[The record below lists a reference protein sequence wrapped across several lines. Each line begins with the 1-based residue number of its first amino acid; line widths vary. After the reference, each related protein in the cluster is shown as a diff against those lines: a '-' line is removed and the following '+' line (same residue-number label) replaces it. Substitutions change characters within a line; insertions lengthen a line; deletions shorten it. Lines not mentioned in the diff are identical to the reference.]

1 MDTVTKVA
9 PSLRSQPPP
18 AFSFYQG
25 VGHLVEKEGFSVS
38 PLSQR
43 KHGANPF
50 TFPTSFRTFLRYLY
64 PPSVI
69 FQVSFLWGLSSLPT
83 LTLSSL
89 SPFKPLQFGLHLL
102 LYPEICIWMVPGGVL
117 VDKACDVFSAPHW
130 PSCSSSAD
138 SSSPPWA
145 CLLPKLL
152 WQCVFPVL
160 LELGFS
166 SNPAPPFLLAS
177 LAFFL
182 F

>member
-1 MDTVTKVA
+1 MGPTPSPFPLLSEPFSVICTRHLLFSKSLFSEVCRLCPLSHCLHWLRFFTVPIQAFAVW
-9 PSLRSQPPP
+9 PPP
-18 AFSFYQG
+18 
-25 VGHLVEKEGFSVS
+25 S
-38 PLSQR
+38 PLPWNLHLNGPWRGPSWQ
-43 KHGANPF
+43 
-50 TFPTSFRTFLRYLY
+50 SMWCLLC
-64 PPSVI
+64 PP
-69 FQVSFLWGLSSLPT
+69 LAL
-83 LTLSSL
+83 
-89 SPFKPLQFGLHLL
+89 LHLL
-102 LYPEICIWMVPGGVL
+102 
-117 VDKACDVFSAPHW
+117 
-130 PSCSSSAD
+130 SAD